1 MSFWGTRANP
11 CSRDSLC
18 SLTKFF
24 CLNIHKIFSRP
35 TSEIW
40 FWHLNEI
47 ESWSQSFRRAT
58 SCPEIPLFW
67 PKYKHMNIETI
78 DIWLM
83 SLWVT
88 FLINKII
95 LFQYSEEISLAHR
108 GTGTLTLGHNRQL
121 NLIYLT
127 SYKLSQNSPLWR
139 IFEPMN
145 TETIEIC

>member
-1 MSFWGTRANP
+1 
-11 CSRDSLC
+11 
-18 SLTKFF
+18 
-24 CLNIHKIFSRP
+24 
-35 TSEIW
+35 
-40 FWHLNEI
+40 
-47 ESWSQSFRRAT
+47 
-58 SCPEIPLFW
+58 
-67 PKYKHMNIETI
+67 
-78 DIWLM
+78 M

-108 GTGTLTLGHNRQL
+108 ETGTLTLGHNRQL

>member
-1 MSFWGTRANP
+1 MSFCGARTNQ
-11 CSRDSLC
+11 CSRDCLR

-24 CLNIHKIFSRP
+24 CLNIQKKYSRP
-35 TSEIW
+35 TNELN
-40 FWHLNEI
+40 FWHLSTI
-47 ESWSQSFRRAT
+47 ENKSRSFQRGGYCSWNL
-58 SCPEIPLFW
+58 LFD
-67 PKYKHMNIETI
+67 PNISHEYWNNRN
-78 DIWLM
+78 WLM